1 MFNIGDNVKLVNV
14 KGGTSCS
21 QYKGKIGKISAI
33 QNSGNNQFVRVS
45 FGPRFDYIDV
55 ANWRLAKA

>member
-1 MFNIGDNVKLVNV
+1 MFNIGDKVKLVDV
-14 KGGTSCS
+14 KGAASCS
-21 QYKGKIGKISAI
+21 QYKGKIGKISDL
-33 QNSGNNQFVRVS
+33 QGSGNNQFARVS